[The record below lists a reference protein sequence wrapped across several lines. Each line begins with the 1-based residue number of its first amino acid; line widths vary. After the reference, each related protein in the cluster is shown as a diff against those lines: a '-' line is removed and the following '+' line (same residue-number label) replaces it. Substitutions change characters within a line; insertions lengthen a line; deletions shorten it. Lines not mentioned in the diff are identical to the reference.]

1 MFFYLFVTQ
10 KNVFVICFCLERKIT
25 RDLSAIY
32 EEKFCGRAIVL
43 KYVIKRY
50 KEGTHILF
58 ILDKEIQ
65 I

>member
-1 MFFYLFVTQ
+1 M
-10 KNVFVICFCLERKIT
+10 ERKIT